1 MFQMPQKRKMPNTSM
16 RRVSLGSY
24 FLRILFLVQL
34 SPWGERLSQRGL
46 RQRQEGHCVLSLS
59 HRSHR
64 PTSGR
69 EETIPLFLPSAA
81 GHRGQ
86 EAGGLQRLRDA
97 AGGTTT
103 HSDVLEVRTQLFFS
117 SVIVL
122 IEHIYG
128 SDNLIHIFNIWWSSY
143 FYLLQLCKLKP
154 FNI

>member
-1 MFQMPQKRKMPNTSM
+1 MFQMPQKCKMPNTLM

-34 SPWGERLSQRGL
+34 SLWGERLSQRGL

-69 EETIPLFLPSAA
+69 EETTPLFLPSAA
-81 GHRGQ
+81 GHQGQ

-103 HSDVLEVRTQLFFS
+103 HSDVLEVRTQLFFPLLLFQLS
-117 SVIVL
+117 IFMEVIIWYTFSTYDDQV
-122 IEHIYG
+122 I
-128 SDNLIHIFNIWWSSY
+128 STSFN
-143 FYLLQLCKLKP
+143 FV
-154 FNI
+154 N